1 MLYTVVLD
9 YRGGTYISQ
18 VNAGS
23 VAGALKI
30 WADALD
36 IGAVARL
43 GPQRKGELIDD
54 IKMQLSSGQP
64 PAPLDGLVNAWC
76 ASALNGAIV
85 RYLRPQVR
93 RPAISKSQI
102 RRRSTFSRAAAFGF
116 ALRAKGHNEA
126 ADSTNSPHWY

>member
-76 ASALNGAIV
+76 ASALTSGGLSLINIV
-85 RYLRPQVR
+85 GT
-93 RPAISKSQI
+93 ISQKASRSRSI
-102 RRRSTFSRAAAFGF
+102 R
-116 ALRAKGHNEA
+116 KGK
-126 ADSTNSPHWY
+126 